1 MPRVPGSLT
10 AKQKEAVRLYT
21 TPGIYIDN
29 DKSRQ
34 TYKNQTLSAIGA
46 GYVAQWANNN
56 IKQIFTPKTLAVISK
71 KELIVAKK
79 ADITV
84 AELVEGFKT
93 MAFPGEGVATVNNG
107 DKLRAMELLGKY
119 KAMFK
124 EVAININ
131 ADIPSDP
138 ALRLQWCKE
147 EIARIETHKGIIADY
162 DSTKTAIATRF

>member
-1 MPRVPGSLT
+1 MPHDPTKLT

-21 TPGIYIDN
+21 TPGIYNDN

-34 TYKNQTLSAIGA
+34 TYKNQTQSAIGA
-46 GYVAQWANNN
+46 GYVARYANHN
-56 IKQIFTPKTLAVISK
+56 INRIFNKTTMAVINK
-71 KELIVAKK
+71 KELVLAKK
-79 ADITV
+79 TDITV
-84 AELVEGFKT
+84 KELVEGFKA
-93 MAFPGEGVATVNNG
+93 MAFPEEGEAMVNNG

-147 EIARIETHKGIIADY
+147 EITRIESHAGILTAYNDT
-162 DSTKTAIATRF
+162 DTAIAKRF